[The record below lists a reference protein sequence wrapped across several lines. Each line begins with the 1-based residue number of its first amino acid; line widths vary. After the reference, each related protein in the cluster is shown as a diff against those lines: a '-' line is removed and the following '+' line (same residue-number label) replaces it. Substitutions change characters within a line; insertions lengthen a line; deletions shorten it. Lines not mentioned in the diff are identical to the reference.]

1 MRSDTRALR
10 RRADPDLSGRAAIIT
25 GASRGLGAAIA
36 ERFLAVNASVML
48 CAQDGAELQAR
59 RARLAAAHSA
69 DRVAAQTANIASE
82 ADVDALFDAATR
94 AFGRIHILVN
104 KAAVTGPIGPFDAV
118 DWNEWLATISV
129 DLAGTAYCAR
139 RALSL
144 FKPHR
149 YGKIINIS
157 GGGAADPLPRMSAY
171 AVCKAAIARFTETLA
186 LEVKDHGVDVNALA
200 PGPLAT
206 RMFDQMIAAGPE
218 RIGADLHA
226 SIKRQKSEG
235 ATPLELGAG
244 LCAYLASAESDGL
257 TGRMLAARW
266 DPWPF
271 TGPAKAEIELLS
283 LDVPPDAPGPWVR
296 AAADSRIYSPGPYA
310 AARGGLR
317 VFRAPGP
324 SKSPY

>member
-1 MRSDTRALR
+1 MRPDLRAR
-10 RRADPDLSGRAAIIT
+10 RSQFRPDLSGRAAIIT
-25 GASRGLGAAIA
+25 GASQGLGAAIA
-36 ERFLAVNASVML
+36 EVFLAANASVML
-48 CAQDGAELQAR
+48 CARDASKLEAR
-59 RARLAAAHSA
+59 RRELAKAHSA
-69 DRVAAQTANIASE
+69 DRVVAQTADIAHE
-82 ADVDALFDAATR
+82 KEVDALFEAATR

-104 KAAVTGPIGPFDAV
+104 NAAVTGPIGPFDAV
-118 DWNEWLATISV
+118 DWGEWLATISV
-129 DLAGTAYCAR
+129 NLAGTAYCTR
-139 RALSL
+139 KALSL

-171 AVCKAAIARFTETLA
+171 AVCKAATVRLTETLA
-186 LEVKDHGVDVNALA
+186 LEVKEFGIDVNAVA

-218 RIGADLHA
+218 RIGAALHA
-226 SIKRQKSEG
+226 SIQKQKSEG

-271 TGPAKAEIELLS
+271 TEAIKAEI
-283 LDVPPDAPGPWVR
+283 
-296 AAADSRIYSPGPYA
+296 
-310 AARGGLR
+310 ARGDIYTLR
-317 VFRAPGP
+317 RITPQDCGKTWNEP
-324 SKSPY
+324 